1 VRKITTAGK
10 KLTPP
15 KKDTSPTKASTTTL
29 KSQLPNNKSLPPKT
43 KHQICHK
50 IEGDSATNSAT
61 ESPTTRQRKTIT
73 ATYVAANISE
83 GKKPKPHRL
92 YLAATYPKTLSHNK
106 VHDFTPL

>member
-1 VRKITTAGK
+1 VRKITTARK
-10 KLTPP
+10 KLTTP

-50 IEGDSATNSAT
+50 TEGDSAT

-83 GKKPKPHRL
+83 AKNQNLTDSTWQPLTQKHYHTARSM
-92 YLAATYPKTLSHNK
+92 TSHLFK
-106 VHDFTPL
+106 AK

>member
-15 KKDTSPTKASTTTL
+15 KKDTSPTKASTTKL

-83 GKKPKPHRL
+83 GKKTKTSQTLLGSHLPKNTITQQGP
-92 YLAATYPKTLSHNK
+92 
-106 VHDFTPL
+106 